1 MKRLSLIGLAGLAA
15 ANVIPKELSLNR
27 PPKIL
32 DATINAANLGSFE
45 QLIDHDNP
53 SLGTFSQRFWYSDE
67 FWAGPGSPVVFFT
80 PGEVEASG
88 YTGYL
93 TNRTI
98 TGLFAEAIGGA
109 VVMME
114 HRYWGQSSP
123 YDELT
128 TKNLQYLTLEQS
140 IKDTTHFAKTV
151 ALPFDTNGSSNAANA
166 PWVFSGGSYSGA
178 LSAWTQAKDPGTF
191 WAYHAS
197 SAVVQAIDDF
207 WQYFVPVE
215 AGMPTNCSADVSLVI
230 SHIDGILLNG
240 TSSQKKSLK
249 KKFGLEALTHDD
261 DFASALENGPWLW
274 QSNTFYSGYSAFYE
288 FCDYVENAAG
298 SAANGSVPG
307 AEGVGVEKALSGYA
321 EWMREVLVPG
331 YCANYGYWND
341 NSSLACFDTYNASSP
356 LFTDVSVDNA
366 IDRQW
371 QWFLCNEP
379 FAFWQD
385 GAPASRNTSIVS
397 RLVTA
402 SYWQRQC
409 GLFFPSEGNFT
420 YGSARGL
427 SVDDVN
433 AYTGGWD
440 MNTTRVLWV
449 NGQYDP
455 WKDATVSSDFKPGGP
470 LQSTSE
476 APVMVIPDGIHCSD
490 LIAQNGAVNDGVQD
504 VIDAEVKQIKAWVA
518 EWPGTKYQQATASTA

>member
-1 MKRLSLIGLAGLAA
+1 
-15 ANVIPKELSLNR
+15 
-27 PPKIL
+27 
-32 DATINAANLGSFE
+32 
-45 QLIDHDNP
+45 
-53 SLGTFSQRFWYSDE
+53 
-67 FWAGPGSPVVFFT
+67 
-80 PGEVEASG
+80 
-88 YTGYL
+88 
-93 TNRTI
+93 
-98 TGLFAEAIGGA
+98 
-109 VVMME
+109 
-114 HRYWGQSSP
+114 
-123 YDELT
+123 
-128 TKNLQYLTLEQS
+128 
-140 IKDTTHFAKTV
+140 
-151 ALPFDTNGSSNAANA
+151 
-166 PWVFSGGSYSGA
+166 
-178 LSAWTQAKDPGTF
+178 
-191 WAYHAS
+191 
-197 SAVVQAIDDF
+197 
-207 WQYFVPVE
+207 
-215 AGMPTNCSADVSLVI
+215 MPTNCSADVSLVI
-230 SHIDGILLNG
+230 SHIDSILLNG

-331 YCANYGYWND
+331 CTYKSPVPSSGAATAHHPSPSILTSKIADCANYGYWND

-385 GAPASRNTSIVS
+385 GAPTSRNTSIVS

-409 GLFFPSEGNFT
+409 SLFFPSEGNFT

-427 SVDDVN
+427 SVADVN

-455 WKDATVSSDFKPGGP
+455 WKDATVSSDFEPGGP

-518 EWPGTKYQQATASTA
+518 EWPGTRYQQATSSSS